1 MHPNRTHLGLQ
12 LVEGNQCIVIDDHT
26 YTWSGSII
34 TRAYHGHYRTCKDQE
49 RGFARVKNIAW
60 DNIVLIDYKAFSPNQ
75 HTDNDIDRVLNN
87 NQPIKILH
95 IACNNNAPEH
105 NHLVSMIT
113 HLKDITWRNQLCI
126 EYFYHLAPDPYTV
139 EQTIEQIRAVQP
151 RGLLQ
156 ADLFIDSMDL
166 HIPL

>member
-1 MHPNRTHLGLQ
+1 MHNYNMHPNRTHLGLQ

-26 YTWSGSII
+26 WIGTQYM
-34 TRAYHGHYRTCKDQE
+34 GHYHICTDQE
-49 RGFARVKNIAW
+49 NSIARDQSVVW
-60 DNIVLIDYKAFSPNQ
+60 DNIALIDYKAFTPTVYTRQ
-75 HTDNDIDRVLNN
+75 DLDRVLNN
-87 NQPIKILH
+87 SQPIKILH
-95 IACNNNAPEH
+95 IACNNDVPQYNQ
-105 NHLVSMIT
+105 LVNMIT

-156 ADLFIDSMDL
+156 ADLFIDSMNL
-166 HIPL
+166 HVPL